1 MLKDVHGNPLPV
13 VRRTGS
19 PAKSPEPTRH
29 GIEQRH
35 WVKFFVTG
43 LFLTTYGSFEFL
55 AHKPEISNIFNDP
68 VFAAYW
74 VLGGMFVIFV
84 GFLVRTWGTR

>member
-1 MLKDVHGNPLPV
+1 M
-13 VRRTGS
+13 
-19 PAKSPEPTRH
+19 
-29 GIEQRH
+29 
-35 WVKFFVTG
+35 
-43 LFLTTYGSFEFL
+43 TTYGSFEFL

-74 VLGGMFVIFV
+74 VLFGIFVIFV